1 MVYSY
6 EKMYKL
12 MQPALARVI
21 EQDVSDIKNSMHIND
36 IQACQMFE
44 ERANEIPVSIDYKK
58 INAEAVKILM
68 Q

>member
-21 EQDVSDIKNSMHIND
+21 EQDLSDIKKSMQIND
-36 IQACQMFE
+36 VQACQIFE
-44 ERANEIPVSIDYKK
+44 ERANEIPVRAFKDY
-58 INAEAVKILM
+58 ARV
-68 Q
+68 